1 MKMKM
6 MFAIIAMLLST
17 ASARTLK
24 STSCDE
30 DYQAPNYWGEC
41 INGEFRNIDRFW
53 DENIKRNENAD
64 CGFLVILVPQE
75 SVGNKTLTI
84 EYKEMNG
91 VVARNSTGNA
101 LQFNDFGYYSLIL
114 AQDDSVTAADPSI
127 FIQFYLDNIP
137 VHEGNYQ
144 QNFCFWEAGAIT
156 TSDHKAVT
164 YEGSYG
170 VDMPGHVIVTF

>member
-1 MKMKM
+1 MKM

-53 DENIKRNENAD
+53 DEKYNVDAD

-84 EYKEMNG
+84 EYKEING
-91 VVARNSTGNA
+91 FVARNSTGSA

-114 AQDDSVTAADPSI
+114 GQDNTGPAADTSV
-127 FIQFYLDNIP
+127 FILFYLDNIP

-144 QNFCFWEAGAIT
+144 QNFCFWEAGDII